1 MTDIDD
7 VRALLQAKAR
17 PVGWAERRARLDEVG
32 TVVPVA
38 DDIAVRPDEL
48 DGVPVEWS
56 DAPDADATRVL
67 LYFHGGG
74 YCSGSI
80 TSHRSLVTEAGRAAG
95 IRTLA
100 VGYRLAPEHPYPA
113 AVDDAVAVWRQLR
126 SAGIAAERIAVA
138 GDSAGAGV
146 SLALWQRLRA
156 SGEQTPGCLWLVSP
170 WTDLTISGPS
180 IEEEDAI
187 DPLIHRGYLEELSQA
202 YAPDAALRRD
212 PLVSPLFADL
222 TGLPPTLIQVG
233 TAETLLD
240 DAVRLTRAA
249 AIADAAVTLQTWPH
263 MIHAFPVWNG
273 MLGEGRRALAEA
285 GRFIA
290 SRTGSPRAAG

>member
-146 SLALWQRLRA
+146 SLALWLGGVEA
-156 SGEQTPGCLWLVSP
+156 AGCCAFVGG
-170 WTDLTISGPS
+170 D
-180 IEEEDAI
+180 
-187 DPLIHRGYLEELSQA
+187 YLENRYFGEGIG
-202 YAPDAALRRD
+202 
-212 PLVSPLFADL
+212 LVTRKEDEVLAR
-222 TGLPPTLIQVG
+222 
-233 TAETLLD
+233 ALD
-240 DAVRLTRAA
+240 DALQRLWDEGKYAELYLRF
-249 AIADAAVTLQTWPH
+249 
-263 MIHAFPVWNG
+263 FPV
-273 MLGEGRRALAEA
+273 
-285 GRFIA
+285 
-290 SRTGSPRAAG
+290 SPF